1 MKLILIYLCRT
12 AAIRTHAI
20 IHKLTLVVIR
30 SRKISTNAL
39 HEMRPDGAAS
49 INYNEI
55 EMIFVKN

>member
-12 AAIRTHAI
+12 AAIRTHD
-20 IHKLTLVVIR
+20 HKLTLVVIR

-49 INYNEI
+49 TNYNEI
-55 EMIFVKN
+55 EMTFVPEN